1 MGAYLSQPVIDK
13 ESSTGRSTTHA
24 WGCSS
29 MQGWRKHMEDS
40 HITISNLG
48 GKFAGIACFGVFD
61 GHGGREV
68 AQFCRHYLPDE
79 IRRQLL
85 SIGEKESALGSS
97 ALFGKALK
105 QGFHAMDDMLR
116 SPEHERMIL
125 AFKQGGAA
133 DLTGD
138 SSSSSSKASPS
149 TADMLSTVDVDA
161 DETDS
166 NASSGDEETAV
177 GVEAQNQGSKGNHYS
192 KPTVLSLLQTSISTD
207 LAQAR
212 NRGSLKK
219 EEAAQVMMKMALLRK
234 LESQAPLDNA
244 DAGIVDNVGCTAV
257 CILLTEQEV
266 VCANAGDSRSI
277 LCRNG
282 RPIELSHDHKP
293 NHKTESDRIEA
304 AGGRV
309 ETVSVGTRVQYR
321 INGNLNVSRAIG
333 DHEYKKRPELGH
345 EKQMICSTP
354 DIVTVPLTQE
364 DEFVVLACDGVWD
377 VKTNQEVCDFVR
389 PRLMQGEDTS
399 KIVEMLLDNCVAAD
413 PKENHGLG
421 GDNMT
426 CIIVQLQHRTD

>member
-1 MGAYLSQPVIDK
+1 
-13 ESSTGRSTTHA
+13 
-24 WGCSS
+24 
-29 MQGWRKHMEDS
+29 MEDS
-40 HITISNLG
+40 HITISDLG
-48 GKFAGIACFGVFD
+48 DKFPGVACFGVFD

-68 AQFCRHYLPDE
+68 AQFCRHHLPDE

-85 SIGEKESALGSS
+85 TIGETEPALGSS
-97 ALFGKALK
+97 AVFGKALK

-116 SPEHERMIL
+116 SPEHERKIL

-133 DLTGD
+133 ELTGD
-138 SSSSSSKASPS
+138 SSSSSS
-149 TADMLSTVDVDA
+149 TVDA
-161 DETDS
+161 DAHETES
-166 NASSGDEETAV
+166 NDSSGDEETDV
-177 GVEAQNQGSKGNHYS
+177 GVEAQKQGGKGNDNS
-192 KPTVLSLLQTSISTD
+192 KPTVLSLLQKSIHTD

-212 NRGSLKK
+212 KQGSLKK

-304 AGGRV
+304 AGGKV
-309 ETVSVGTRVQYR
+309 ETVSVGTRVHYR

-333 DHEYKKRPELGH
+333 DHEYKKKPELGH

-364 DEFVVLACDGVWD
+364 DEFIVLACDGVWD

-389 PRLMQGEDTS
+389 PRLMQGEDIS
-399 KIVEMLLDNCVAAD
+399 KIVERLLDDCIAAD
-413 PKENHGLG
+413 PKATQGLG

-426 CIIVQLQHRTD
+426 CIIVKLQHITD

>member
-1 MGAYLSQPVIDK
+1 
-13 ESSTGRSTTHA
+13 
-24 WGCSS
+24 
-29 MQGWRKHMEDS
+29 
-40 HITISNLG
+40 
-48 GKFAGIACFGVFD
+48 
-61 GHGGREV
+61 
-68 AQFCRHYLPDE
+68 LPDE

-85 SIGEKESALGSS
+85 NVGEKEPALGSS
-97 ALFGKALK
+97 ALFGKALR
-105 QGFHAMDDMLR
+105 QGFHAIDDMLR
-116 SPEHERMIL
+116 SPEHERTIL

-138 SSSSSSKASPS
+138 SNSSSSTAPPS
-149 TADMLSTVDVDA
+149 AADVLSTVDVDA
-161 DETDS
+161 EETDS
-166 NASSGDEETAV
+166 NASSGDDEADA
-177 GVEAQNQGSKGNHYS
+177 GVEAQSQGVAAGGKGNKYS
-192 KPTVLSLLQTSISTD
+192 KPTVLSLLQTSIRTD
-207 LAQAR
+207 LAQAH

-219 EEAAQVMMKMALLRK
+219 EEAAQVMMKMTLLRK

-257 CILLTEQEV
+257 CILLTEREV
-266 VCANAGDSRSI
+266 VCANAGDSRGI

-309 ETVSVGTRVQYR
+309 ETVSMGTRVHYR

-333 DHEYKKRPELGH
+333 DHEYKKKPELGH

-354 DIVTVPLTQE
+354 DIVTVPLTRE
-364 DEFVVLACDGVWD
+364 DEFIVLACDGVWD

-389 PRLMQGEDTS
+389 PCLMQGEDIS
-399 KIVEMLLDNCVAAD
+399 KIVEMLLDDCIAAD
-413 PKENHGLG
+413 PKETHGLG

-426 CIIVQLQHRTD
+426 CIGVKLQHRTD